1 MFNGQPTEASE
12 PMSDYRSSLVNLAR
26 QRQADRQIEF
36 WLRAFVAFIFALTV
50 ITLYYVVRHN

>member
-1 MFNGQPTEASE
+1 MFNGQTTEASE
-12 PMSDYRSSLVNLAR
+12 PMSDYRSSLVDLAR

-36 WLRAFVAFIFALTV
+36 WVRAFVAFIFALTV

>member
-1 MFNGQPTEASE
+1 MFNGQTTEASE
-12 PMSDYRSSLVNLAR
+12 PMSDYRSSLVDLAR

>member
-1 MFNGQPTEASE
+1 VFNGQPTEASE
-12 PMSDYRSSLVNLAR
+12 PMSDYRSSLVDLAR

-36 WLRAFVAFIFALTV
+36 WVRAFVAFIFALTV

>member
-1 MFNGQPTEASE
+1 VFNGQPTEASE